1 MRSCTFLHNKLCTV
15 AGAVKAALLAGAVML
30 MLGGRFHGLNPR
42 VKVDI
47 VVFLDSA

>member
-1 MRSCTFLHNKLCTV
+1 MLAVLVWNMQ